1 MPVRCSF
8 FSMSTEKSQAFRCW
22 SMLKSLVPLDPIVGQ
37 SRRFSFKGPSKTLC
51 HYVNLVQQNI
61 PHWAVPVFILCL
73 GRLKQSKV
81 SHPWVI
87 LHGAMGCGSSATI
100 GQAYKSDY
108 LQYLDSAAEAE
119 ADVFLLNLPPSRWVS
134 EIMSGVHL
142 NCQWFFAYWS
152 MMIWNTAPGFTPVGP
167 GEICGSTKGRFGV
180 GGLSLSW
187 GESWTTPPPMVQEE
201 VEDSVPPVQVED
213 TVPPVQVSSLSV
225 SWLLKIGVV
234 GIGKILWRCKS
245 NETDGCLIRKTTLVL
260 NI

>member
-1 MPVRCSF
+1 MSLCQPCATKHPPLSCSCFHPLPRPTKTKVRCPILESS
-8 FSMSTEKSQAFRCW
+8 SM
-22 SMLKSLVPLDPIVGQ
+22 V
-37 SRRFSFKGPSKTLC
+37 
-51 HYVNLVQQNI
+51 
-61 PHWAVPVFILCL
+61 
-73 GRLKQSKV
+73 
-81 SHPWVI
+81 PWVAAAQRPLAKLTRATTCNTWI
-87 LHGAMGCGSSATI
+87 LQQKLRQMF
-100 GQAYKSDY
+100 
-108 LQYLDSAAEAE
+108 
-119 ADVFLLNLPPSRWVS
+119 FLLNLPPSRWVS
-134 EIMSGVHL
+134 EIMSGAHL
-142 NCQWFFAYWS
+142 NCQWCFAYWS
-152 MMIWNTAPGFTPVGP
+152 MMMIWNTAPGFTPVGP